1 MNYGLRTSC
10 FLSILVTWQCKVFIN
25 NGTIPVVIY
34 LQLLQLVVCALFIVR
49 HTDELDEPDI
59 DSEIGMFVFL

>member
-1 MNYGLRTSC
+1 M
-10 FLSILVTWQCKVFIN
+10 TWQCKVFIN

-34 LQLLQLVVCALFIVR
+34 LQLLQVVVCALFIVR

-59 DSEIGMFVFL
+59 DSEIGMFVFV